1 MLVATIEA
9 RQLKNR
15 RFFYFFLTSN
25 STSVFQVSALTSK
38 NAELES
44 SNTAIQKRMADVLKD
59 MEDKDAKF
67 RYFLSFGK

>member
-1 MLVATIEA
+1 M
-9 RQLKNR
+9 
-15 RFFYFFLTSN
+15 
-25 STSVFQVSALTSK
+25 SALTSK

-67 RYFLSFGK
+67 RYLLSQFRNLNLEILFWGHVSVSTRGVYREVISAL